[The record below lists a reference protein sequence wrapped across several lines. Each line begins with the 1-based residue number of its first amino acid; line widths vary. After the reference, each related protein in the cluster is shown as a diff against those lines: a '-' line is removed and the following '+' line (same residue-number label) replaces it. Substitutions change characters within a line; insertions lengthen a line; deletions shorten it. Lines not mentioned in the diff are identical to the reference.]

1 MKILVING
9 PNLNFLG
16 IREPGVYGS
25 DNYEVLTDA
34 IKKKA
39 AEIGAEAEIFQS
51 NHEGEIIDRLQK
63 AYMDKIDG
71 IVINPGGLTHTSVAL
86 HDAIASVDP
95 IPVIEVHISNVA
107 AREDFRHVSLTAP
120 ACKGQISGMGLRGYL
135 YAIEELGVLISG
147 M

>member
-16 IREPGVYGS
+16 IREPGIYGDDS
-25 DNYEVLTDA
+25 YESLKDTL
-34 IKKKA
+34 KSKA
-39 AEIGAEAEIFQS
+39 EELHAEIDIFQS

-63 AYMDKIDG
+63 AYTDKVDG
-71 IVINPGGLTHTSVAL
+71 VVINPGGLTHTSVSL
-86 HDAIASVDP
+86 HDAIASIAP

-120 ACKGQISGMGLRGYL
+120 ACKGQIAGLGIRGYI
-135 YAIEELGVLISG
+135 YALEELAR
-147 M
+147 